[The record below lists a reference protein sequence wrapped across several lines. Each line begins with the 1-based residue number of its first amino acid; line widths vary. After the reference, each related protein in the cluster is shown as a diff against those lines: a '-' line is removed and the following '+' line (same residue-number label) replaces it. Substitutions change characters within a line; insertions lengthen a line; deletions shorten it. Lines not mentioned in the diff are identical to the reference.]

1 MAEQGNTLTWNPEK
15 GSIHLTRGGTSH
27 RAFLMRKGFMDSF
40 FDEIL
45 KVEGKDV
52 LSMTIRKILEKT
64 GAVSSDVEKP
74 TVETLTQLRDSF
86 VLPLAAA
93 GNTIPDLFTH
103 PDNTREFVL
112 FGSSVYFV
120 EMVQF
125 AAVFKEVTADIL
137 TPRGARAII
146 RAVGRRAGMTV
157 GDAARAN
164 YSWNDIDS
172 TTAALDQQV
181 RFIFPLMGWGNTSV
195 AAVKGADGNYL
206 MFYRCLNTFESE
218 GVRSD
223 QPTCIIFASFLEG
236 ISESIALALNGQVAE
251 CREVGC
257 VAAGHPHCAFAVKL
271 KDKGSPPI
279 DWAELEGE
287 WAALDKG

>member
-1 MAEQGNTLTWNPEK
+1 MAEQENTLTWDPEK
-15 GSIHLTRGGTSH
+15 GSIRLTRGGEIH

-45 KVEGKDV
+45 KVEGKDA
-52 LSMTIRKILEKT
+52 LSMTIRKVLEKT
-64 GAVSSDVEKP
+64 GALTADTEKP
-74 TVETLTQLRDSF
+74 TVETLAKLRDGF
-86 VLPLAAA
+86 VLPLSVA
-93 GNTIPDLFTH
+93 GSTIPELFTH

-125 AAVFKEVTADIL
+125 ANVFKEVTADIL

-164 YSWNDIDS
+164 YSWTDIDS

-195 AAVKGADGNYL
+195 TATKGADGNYL
-206 MFYRCLNTFESE
+206 MFYRCMNTFESE
-218 GVRSD
+218 GVTSQ

-236 ISESIALALNGQVAE
+236 ISESIALALTGQVAE
-251 CREVGC
+251 CHEVRC
-257 VAAGHPHCAFAVKL
+257 VAMGHPHCAFAVKL
-271 KDKGSPPI
+271 KEKGSPPI
-279 DWAELEGE
+279 DRAELEGE
-287 WAALDKG
+287 WAALDT

>member
-1 MAEQGNTLTWNPEK
+1 VAEQENTLRWDPEK
-15 GSIHLTRGGTSH
+15 GSIHLARGGKSD

-64 GAVSSDVEKP
+64 GGLSTDGEKP
-74 TVETLTQLRDSF
+74 TVETLVKLRDGF
-86 VLPLAAA
+86 VLPLSAA
-93 GNTIPDLFTH
+93 GSTIPDLFTH
-103 PDNTREFVL
+103 ADNTREFVL

-120 EMVQF
+120 EMVRF
-125 AAVFKEVTADIL
+125 ANIFKEVTADIL

-164 YSWNDIDS
+164 YSWTDIDS

-195 AAVKGADGNYL
+195 SAVKGADGNYL
-206 MFYRCLNTFESE
+206 MYYRCMNTFEADGVTSE
-218 GVRSD
+218 K
-223 QPTCIIFASFLEG
+223 PTCIIFASFLEG

-251 CREVGC
+251 CHEVRC
-257 VAAGHPHCAFAVKL
+257 AATGSPHCAFAVKL
-271 KDKGSPPI
+271 KEKGSPPI

-287 WAALDKG
+287 WAALDT